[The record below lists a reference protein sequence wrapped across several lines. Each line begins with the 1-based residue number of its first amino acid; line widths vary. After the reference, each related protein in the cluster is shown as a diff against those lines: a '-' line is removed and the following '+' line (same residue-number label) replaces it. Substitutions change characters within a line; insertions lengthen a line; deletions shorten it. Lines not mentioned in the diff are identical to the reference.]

1 MHCRKILILIYLFAS
16 LLSFY
21 PTRGM
26 TNDNVSHII
35 IDRVKEVHLLY
46 FQPRERQDF
55 EDAYALFTNIQ
66 KTNVSF
72 PIFE

>member
-1 MHCRKILILIYLFAS
+1 
-16 LLSFY
+16 
-21 PTRGM
+21 M